1 MLEWLL
7 IIELI
12 LLGAAALF
20 AGVSKMIVGSDQSDP
35 IYVWCSTFW
44 RNFLYPSEVMEID
57 SFRFSM
63 KRRASSSSSAPAETA
78 ASAAFTNRTDDSVYG
93 RVKKDRDGRIV
104 TANLELLVVANAAA
118 DEVVGVE
125 DGGLKINV
133 TGEAGDGRT
142 NKALIELVAGALD
155 LKPYQCTITKGHYHP
170 RKTVQIQ
177 GLRPDELDAKLESL
191 A

>member
-20 AGVSKMIVGSDQSDP
+20 AGVSRLIVGGDQSDP
-35 IYVWCSTFW
+35 IFVWCSTFW
-44 RNFLYPSEVMEID
+44 RNFLYPPEVMEID
-57 SFRFSM
+57 SFRFST
-63 KRRASSSSSAPAETA
+63 KRRSSAPAETE
-78 ASAAFTNRTDDSVYG
+78 ASAAFTNRTDDAVYG

-104 TANLELLVVANAAA
+104 TANLELLVIANAAA

-125 DGGLKINV
+125 DGGMKINV

-155 LKPYQCTITKGHYHP
+155 LKPYQCTITKGHYHS

>member
-12 LLGAAALF
+12 LLGCAALF
-20 AGVSKMIVGSDQSDP
+20 ALVARFVSSGEEADP
-35 IYVWCSTFW
+35 IQIWCTVFW
-44 RNFLYPSEVMEID
+44 RNFLYPADVMEID
-57 SFRFSM
+57 SWRFS
-63 KRRASSSSSAPAETA
+63 RGAARHRVASTETA
-78 ASAAFTNRTDDSVYG
+78 ASAAFANRTDDAVYG

-104 TANLELLVVANAAA
+104 TANLELLVTANAAS
-118 DEVVGVE
+118 DQVLGVE

-142 NKALIELVAGALD
+142 NKALIELVASTLG

-177 GLRPDELDAKLESL
+177 GLRPYELDEKLQSL
-191 A
+191 S

>member
-1 MLEWLL
+1 MVEWIL

-20 AGVSKMIVGSDQSDP
+20 AIVARFVVGGDRSDP
-35 IYVWCSTFW
+35 IYIWCSTFW
-44 RNFLYPSEVMEID
+44 RNFLYPPEVMEID
-57 SFRFSM
+57 SWSF
-63 KRRASSSSSAPAETA
+63 KRGAAPGRLKNAGA
-78 ASAAFTNRTDDSVYG
+78 ASFTNRTDDDAYG
-93 RVKKDRDGRIV
+93 RVKKDRDGRMV
-104 TANLELLVVANAAA
+104 SANLELLVVANSPS

-125 DGGLKINV
+125 DGGLRIHV

-142 NKALIELVAGALD
+142 NKALIEMVASALG

-177 GLRPDELDAKLESL
+177 GLRSDELDAKLASIS
-191 A
+191 

>member
-1 MLEWLL
+1 MLEWML

-20 AGVSKMIVGSDQSDP
+20 ALVSKLVVSGDQSDP
-35 IYVWCSTFW
+35 IYIWCTVFW
-44 RNFLYPSEVMEID
+44 RNFLYPPQVMEID
-57 SFRFSM
+57 SWSFG
-63 KRRASSSSSAPAETA
+63 RRHRAAPEPQGGGGST
-78 ASAAFTNRTDDSVYG
+78 STNRMDEAKYG
-93 RVKKDRDGRIV
+93 RVKKDRDGRIQ
-104 TANLELLVVANAAA
+104 TANLELLIVPNAPS

-125 DGGLKINV
+125 DGGLRINM

-142 NKALIELVAGALD
+142 NKALIEIVANTIGVQA
-155 LKPYQCTITKGHYHP
+155 YQCTITKGHYHP

-177 GLRPDELDAKLESL
+177 GMRPDELNAKLNSL